1 MRLGVSLQVST
12 TTSYERRQTPRL
24 ARRTRGNTFENGW
37 KPSTV
42 PSMDNEQLE
51 QLAVVIAILAGAAVL
66 GLIVGRLI
74 RGPRQSRV
82 VEGHVTNRKSP
93 VGEPQRGILGSEIV
107 DKGNSRRMAVSRDY
121 LRDAQR
127 GALSSSTRLKC
138 AWESIYFCCCEVAAG
153 RGRGVDGL
161 EHPDANV
168 VEHPMRAISAPS
180 NERLQVEALFR
191 WSSQP
196 QALLPEPCSREDAC
210 VLAESL
216 HARTVAFLLSTESG
230 V

>member
-1 MRLGVSLQVST
+1 
-12 TTSYERRQTPRL
+12 
-24 ARRTRGNTFENGW
+24 
-37 KPSTV
+37 
-42 PSMDNEQLE
+42 MDNQQLE

-74 RGPRQSRV
+74 RGPRQSGV
-82 VEGHVTNRKSP
+82 VEGQVTDRKSP
-93 VGEPQRGILGSEIV
+93 VGEPQPGTLRSEIV

-121 LRDAQR
+121 LRDSRR
-127 GALSSSTRLKC
+127 GELSSSTRLKC

-161 EHPDANV
+161 EHPDGNI
-168 VEHPMRAISAPS
+168 VEHLLRAISASS

-191 WSSQP
+191 WSLQP
-196 QALLPEPCSREDAC
+196 QALLPEPCSPEDAYA
-210 VLAESL
+210 LAESL
-216 HARTVAFLLSTESG
+216 HTRTVAFLLSIESG